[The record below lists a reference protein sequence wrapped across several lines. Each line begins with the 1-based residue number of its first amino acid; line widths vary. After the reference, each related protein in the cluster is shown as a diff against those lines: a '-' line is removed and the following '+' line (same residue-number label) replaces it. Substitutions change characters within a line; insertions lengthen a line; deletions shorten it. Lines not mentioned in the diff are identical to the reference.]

1 MDKNRQYVT
10 TTSRILLSSLTKY
23 FQSMKFIYLFVL
35 VVFFLPPLTKGQDP
49 IGLPQVTS
57 YRGLNYGAG
66 TQNWGIA
73 QDDDGILYFANNE
86 GLLTFNG
93 TYWKLYPFPN
103 KTILRSVK
111 IGKSGRLYVGAQDEI
126 GYYYPNHNGILT
138 YKSLKD
144 LIPKADKQFADVWNI
159 EIAGDE
165 VYFRTVTKIFRLK
178 NNTIDVYRTTLTW
191 VFMGVVKNEVLAHE
205 INIGLKTLKDGK
217 WVIRCNDPRIIN
229 SNITSTLPYNGD
241 TLLITT
247 LKDGLF
253 LLIGDKLI
261 KKTTAQDKIFYNDRI
276 NGGIQINPNLYALGT
291 TSAALLIIDHKGGLQ
306 RQFSYAEG
314 VMNNN
319 IRSIFLDHH
328 QNLWLGL
335 DDGIAFI
342 AFNSAIK
349 HIYPDKNK
357 QISSYASRI
366 FERKLYIGTSNGLF
380 SAPVNLNQS
389 DISNSKANFA
399 EINNSKGQ
407 TWGLTEINQHL
418 LLAKE
423 DGAFDVKNNNAI
435 PLYSDLGTWLF
446 RPIKDRIITGT
457 YTGLQTLD
465 FKNGEF
471 VNNRNFSSL
480 NEPLRFVVVDKKV
493 NCIWASHPYRGIFK
507 MDLSADGQSIIKT
520 TLLTEKDG
528 LPLTIYNY
536 VFALNDK
543 IVAATSDGI
552 YEYNAIKKKFFVSTY
567 FRPIFKKMPIQ
578 YLIQDKEGKLWF
590 VSDKKVGVVDFKRKS
605 KNQSFT
611 IVELPELNLKIVAGF
626 ENIYPYNDH
635 NIFIGANKGLLH
647 LDYKKYAAN
656 IYKPNVLLGQIRIIS
671 AKDSIIFGGY
681 FNKKQ
686 KRVLAELPYKFNS
699 LHFEFGSTLFEQ
711 KENIEFSYHLK
722 GFEENWSAWSTK
734 SEKDYTN
741 LGHGNYTFIVKARNN
756 LGNES
761 EPIQYNF
768 TIKPAWYESNVAY
781 VIYFVLFV
789 FLLYLLIKFQEKEH
803 QKAQSNLRQKH
814 QLEIERNEQQITKL
828 QKKQLEA
835 DVEFKNKELATTTMH
850 LVQRG
855 KLLSKIGDEL
865 LPLVKHTTNKDTAD
879 DIKKVIRLL
888 NEAKKLDNDWDQFAI
903 HFDHVHANFLS
914 NLKDK
919 YPNLSPSDLK
929 LCAYLKLNLSSKEIA
944 QLLNITPRAVEVS
957 RYRLRKKLGLKPDV
971 NLFNFLF
978 K

>member
-1 MDKNRQYVT
+1 ME
-10 TTSRILLSSLTKY
+10 LLPMKY
-23 FQSMKFIYLFVL
+23 FYLFI
-35 VVFFLPPLTKGQDP
+35 FIFYFLPANLQGQDP

-57 YRGLNYGAG
+57 YRGLDYGAG
-66 TQNWGIA
+66 TQNWGIS
-73 QDDDGILYFANNE
+73 QDREGVLYFANNE

-111 IGKSGRLYVGAQDEI
+111 IAASGRLYVGAQDEI
-126 GYYYPNHNGILT
+126 GYYYPNKNGVLT

-144 LIPKADKQFADVWNI
+144 LIPKGDKQFADVWDIKIVN
-159 EIAGDE
+159 DE

-178 NNTIDVYRTTLTW
+178 DNKIDVYRTTLTW
-191 VFMGVVKNEVLAHE
+191 VFLGAVKNEVFAHE

-217 WVIRCNDPRIIN
+217 WIVRCNDPRIIN
-229 SNITSTLPYNGD
+229 SNTTAILPYRGD
-241 TLLITT
+241 TLMLTT
-247 LKDGLF
+247 LKDGIF
-253 LLIGDKLI
+253 LLVGDKLI
-261 KKTTAQDKIFYNDRI
+261 KKTTPLDKVFYNDRI
-276 NGGIQINPNLYALGT
+276 NGAIQINPDLYALGT
-291 TSAALLIIDHKGGLQ
+291 TSSALLILNREGILQ

-314 VMNNN
+314 LLNNN

-357 QISSYASRI
+357 QIASYASRI
-366 FERKLYIGTSNGLF
+366 FNGKLYIGTSNGLF
-380 SAPVNLNQS
+380 SAPINLKQL
-389 DISNSKANFA
+389 DISNSKANFT
-399 EINNSKGQ
+399 EVNNTKGQ
-407 TWGLTEINQHL
+407 TWGLTEINHHL

-423 DGAFDVKNNNAI
+423 DGAFDIKGNEAI
-435 PLYSDLGTWLF
+435 ALYKDLGTWLYK
-446 RPIKDRIITGT
+446 PIANDRIITGT
-457 YTGLQTLD
+457 YTGLQMLD
-465 FKNGEF
+465 FKSGEF
-471 VNNRNFSSL
+471 ANNRNFSSL
-480 NEPLRFVVVDKKV
+480 NEPLRFVVIDKKV

-507 MDLSADGQSIIKT
+507 MDLAADGQSIIKT
-520 TLLTEKDG
+520 SLLTEKDG
-528 LPLTIYNY
+528 LPLALYNY
-536 VFALNDK
+536 IFALKDRV
-543 IVAATSDGI
+543 VAATADGI
-552 YEYNAIKKKFFVSTY
+552 YEYDAVKKKFYVSSY
-567 FRPIFKKMPIQ
+567 FRPIFKKMPLQ
-578 YLIQDKEGKLWF
+578 CLVQDKEGKLWF

-605 KNQSFT
+605 GGQNFS
-611 IVELPELNLKIVAGF
+611 IVELPELKLKIVAGF
-626 ENIYPYNDH
+626 ENIYPYNDN

-656 IYKPNVLLGQIRIIS
+656 IYKPNVILGQVRIM
-671 AKDSIIFGGY
+671 APTDSILFGGY
-681 FNKKQ
+681 FNRGKKQ
-686 KRVLAELPYKFNS
+686 REDLAELPYKFNS

-711 KENIEFSYHLK
+711 KENIEFSYQLK
-722 GFEENWSAWSTK
+722 GFEDDWSAWSSK

-741 LGHGNYTFIVKARNN
+741 LEAGNYIFNVKARNN

-761 EPIQYNF
+761 KPVSYRF

-781 VIYFVLFV
+781 VIYFIIFV
-789 FLLYLLIKFQEKEH
+789 FLLYLLIKFQERQH
-803 QKAQSNLRQKH
+803 QKVQDNLRQKH
-814 QLEIERNEQQITKL
+814 QFEIERNEQQITKL

-835 DVEFKNKELATTTMH
+835 EVEFKNKELATTTMH

-865 LPLVKHTTNKDTAD
+865 LPLVKQTTSKDTAD
-879 DIKKVIRLL
+879 DLKKVIRLL

-903 HFDHVHANFLS
+903 HFDHVHANYLS
-914 NLKDK
+914 HLKEK

-957 RYRLRKKLGLKPDV
+957 RYRLRKKLGLKPEV
-971 NLFNFLF
+971 NLFDFLLS

>member
-1 MDKNRQYVT
+1 MKFSYLF
-10 TTSRILLSSLTKY
+10 ILMTLFLSSLVK
-23 FQSMKFIYLFVL
+23 S
-35 VVFFLPPLTKGQDP
+35 QDP

-57 YRGLNYGAG
+57 YRGLDYGAG

-73 QDDDGILYFANNE
+73 QDRDGILYFANNE

-111 IGKSGRLYVGAQDEI
+111 IDKAGRIFVGAQDEI
-126 GYYYPNHNGILT
+126 GYYFPNRNGVLT
-138 YKSLKD
+138 YKSLKS
-144 LIPKADKQFADVWNI
+144 LIPKSDRQFADVWNI
-159 EIAGDE
+159 EIVKDA
-165 VYFRTVTKIFRLK
+165 VFFRTVTKIFCLQNSK
-178 NNTIDVYRTTLTW
+178 IDVYPTPLTW
-191 VFMGVVKNEVLAHE
+191 VYMGAVKNEVLAHE
-205 INIGLKTLKDGK
+205 INIGVKALKDGK
-217 WVIRCNDPRIIN
+217 WITRCNDPRIIN
-229 SNITSTLPYNGD
+229 ANITSILPYNGD
-241 TLLITT
+241 TLLLAT
-247 LKDGLF
+247 LKNGLF
-253 LLIGDKLI
+253 LLVGNKLI
-261 KKTTAQDKIFYNDRI
+261 EKRTSQDRVFYNDRI
-276 NGGIQINPNLYALGT
+276 NGGIQINPNLYAIGT
-291 TSAALLIIDHKGGLQ
+291 TSSALLIVDRNGVRQ

-314 VMNNN
+314 LLNNN

-366 FERKLYIGTSNGLF
+366 FENKLYIGTSNGLF

-389 DISNSKANFA
+389 DISSSKANFS
-399 EINNSKGQ
+399 EVGNTKGQ
-407 TWGLTEINQHL
+407 TWGLTEINKHL
-418 LLAKE
+418 LVAKE
-423 DGAFDVKNNNAI
+423 DGAFDVKGNEAKA
-435 PLYSDLGTWLF
+435 LYNDLGTWLY
-446 RPIKDRIITGT
+446 RPISGNRVITGT
-457 YTGLQTLD
+457 YTGLQMLD
-465 FKNGEF
+465 FKDGEF

-507 MDLSADGQSIIKT
+507 MDLTANGQSILRT

-536 VFALNDK
+536 IFELNDR

-552 YEYNAIKKKFFVSTY
+552 YEYDPVRRKFYASSF

-578 YLIQDKEGKLWF
+578 CLVQDKEGKLWF

-605 KNQSFT
+605 NNQNFT
-611 IVELPELNLKIVAGF
+611 IVELPELKLKIVAGF
-626 ENIYPYNDH
+626 ESIYPYDDQ

-656 IYKPNVLLGQIRIIS
+656 IYKPNVLLGQIRIIGVT
-671 AKDSIIFGGY
+671 DSILFGGY
-681 FNKKQ
+681 FDKWKKQ
-686 KRVLAELPYKFNS
+686 KGPLAVLPYKFNS

-711 KENIEFSYHLK
+711 KENIEFSYQLK
-722 GFEENWSAWSTK
+722 GFDDNWSAWSNK

-741 LGHGNYTFIVKARNN
+741 LGDGSYTFTVKARNN

-761 EPIQYNF
+761 TPVSYTFAIR
-768 TIKPAWYESNVAY
+768 PAWYESNVAY
-781 VIYFVLFV
+781 VVYFIIFV

-803 QKAQSNLRQKH
+803 QKVQDNLRQKH

-865 LPLVKHTTNKDTAD
+865 LPLVKQTTNKDTAD
-879 DIKKVIRLL
+879 DLKKVIRLL

-903 HFDHVHANFLS
+903 HFDHVHANYLS

-957 RYRLRKKLGLKPDV
+957 RYRLRKKLGLKPEV
-971 NLFNFLF
+971 NLFDFLF

>member
-1 MDKNRQYVT
+1 M
-10 TTSRILLSSLTKY
+10 KY
-23 FQSMKFIYLFVL
+23 IYLFI
-35 VVFFLPPLTKGQDP
+35 FLSYLLPVNLKGQDP

-57 YRGLNYGAG
+57 YRGLDYGAG

-73 QDDDGILYFANNE
+73 QDRDGVLYFANNE

-111 IGKSGRLYVGAQDEI
+111 IAPNGRLYVGAQDEI
-126 GYYYPNHNGILT
+126 GYYYPNANGVLT

-144 LIPKADKQFADVWNI
+144 LIPKGDKQFADVWNI
-159 EIAGDE
+159 EIVGDA

-178 NNTIDVYRTTLTW
+178 DNKIDVYRTTLTW
-191 VFMGVVKNEVLAHE
+191 VYMGAVKNEVFAHE
-205 INIGLKTLKDGK
+205 INIGLKTLKEGK
-217 WVIRCNDPRIIN
+217 WIIRCNDPRIIN
-229 SNITSTLPYNGD
+229 SNITATLPYHGD
-241 TLLITT
+241 TLMLTT
-247 LKDGLF
+247 LKDGIF

-261 KKTTAQDKIFYNDRI
+261 KKTTAQDKVFYNDRI
-276 NGGIQINPNLYALGT
+276 NGAIQINPDLYALGT
-291 TSAALLIIDHKGGLQ
+291 TSSALLIINKKGVLQ

-314 VMNNN
+314 LLNNN
-319 IRSIFLDHH
+319 IRSIFLDQH
-328 QNLWLGL
+328 QNLWIGL

-357 QISSYASRI
+357 QIASYVSRI
-366 FERKLYIGTSNGLF
+366 FKDKLYIGTSNGLF
-380 SAPVNLNQS
+380 SAPVNLSQV
-389 DISNSKANFA
+389 DISNSKAKFA
-399 EINNSKGQ
+399 EVNNTKGQ
-407 TWGLTEINQHL
+407 TWGLTEINKHL

-423 DGAFDVKNNNAI
+423 DGAFDIKGNEAI
-435 PLYSDLGTWLF
+435 ALYRDLGTWLY
-446 RPIKDRIITGT
+446 RPMGNGLVKDRIITGT
-457 YTGLQTLD
+457 YTGLQMLD

-480 NEPLRFVVVDKKV
+480 NEPLRFVVIDKKV

-520 TLLTEKDG
+520 SLLTEKDG
-528 LPLTIYNY
+528 LPLTLYNY
-536 VFALNDK
+536 VFALKDK
-543 IVAATSDGI
+543 VVAATADGI
-552 YEYNAIKKKFFVSTY
+552 YEYDARKKKFFVSSY
-567 FRPIFKKMPIQ
+567 FRPIFKKMPLQ
-578 YLIQDKEGKLWF
+578 CLVQDKEGKLWF

-605 KNQSFT
+605 GGQPFS
-611 IVELPELNLKIVAGF
+611 IVELPELKLKIVAGF
-626 ENIYPYNDH
+626 ENIYPYDDH

-656 IYKPNVLLGQIRIIS
+656 IYKPNVVLGQVRIMGLT
-671 AKDSIIFGGY
+671 DSILFGGY
-681 FNKKQ
+681 FNKGREQ
-686 KRVLAELPYKFNS
+686 KEDLATLPYKFNS

-711 KENIEFSYHLK
+711 RENIEFSYQLK
-722 GFEENWSAWSTK
+722 GFEDNWSAWSNK

-741 LGHGNYTFIVKARNN
+741 LEAGSYVFNVKARNN

-761 EPIQYNF
+761 KAVSYLF
-768 TIKPAWYESNVAY
+768 TIKPAWYESNLAY
-781 VIYFVLFV
+781 VVYFIVFV
-789 FLLYLLIKFQEKEH
+789 YLLYLLIKFQEKQH
-803 QKAQSNLRQKH
+803 QKVQDNLRQQH
-814 QLEIERNEQQITKL
+814 QFEIERNEQQITKL
-828 QKKQLEA
+828 QKKQLEVE
-835 DVEFKNKELATTTMH
+835 VEFKNKELATTTMH

-865 LPLVKHTTNKDTAD
+865 LPMVKQTTSKDTAD
-879 DIKKVIRLL
+879 DLKKVIRLL

-957 RYRLRKKLGLKPDV
+957 RYRLRKKLGLKPEV
-971 NLFNFLF
+971 NLFDFLF